1 MNIQVLSS
9 ATYSRPEHYM
19 VISQP
24 SGEILAPFHYAS
36 EKSPSTNHTE
46 SSEDM
51 TDVLNMVEN
60 IETLNRQTADS
71 LLLTQIM
78 YSHSL
83 RLPKYRPMVKCCLLP
98 NQPEVKM
105 PDKVRK
111 ETVIIQSSCLDTN
124 LLVI

>member
-46 SSEDM
+46 AQK
-51 TDVLNMVEN
+51 T
-60 IETLNRQTADS
+60 
-71 LLLTQIM
+71 
-78 YSHSL
+78 
-83 RLPKYRPMVKCCLLP
+83 
-98 NQPEVKM
+98 
-105 PDKVRK
+105 
-111 ETVIIQSSCLDTN
+111 
-124 LLVI
+124 

>member
-1 MNIQVLSS
+1 
-9 ATYSRPEHYM
+9 
-19 VISQP
+19 
-24 SGEILAPFHYAS
+24 
-36 EKSPSTNHTE
+36 
-46 SSEDM
+46 M

-83 RLPKYRPMVKCCLLP
+83 RLPKYRPMVKCCFLP